1 MRLSG
6 SFERDT
12 DGSLMNNPLLKKFYS
27 IADAIGFGG
36 GFDTNGNWVSKIDEP
51 IENIETFLNNNYTDN
66 SGAEIFPYIIYVY
79 KKKVLD
85 KNTNEEK
92 VWTEVVQ
99 RMAKSEDGKQMKALQ
114 SYVQWAKDND
124 IINEYT
130 DEPEEEPWNEALA
143 NSAPKVSLKTS
154 YKET

>member
-51 IENIETFLNNNYTDN
+51 IENIETFLNNNFLSLIISLPCTFNLNNYLSACFLSTTIKTD
-66 SGAEIFPYIIYVY
+66 
-79 KKKVLD
+79 
-85 KNTNEEK
+85 
-92 VWTEVVQ
+92 
-99 RMAKSEDGKQMKALQ
+99 
-114 SYVQWAKDND
+114 
-124 IINEYT
+124 
-130 DEPEEEPWNEALA
+130 
-143 NSAPKVSLKTS
+143 
-154 YKET
+154 